1 MKKAN
6 LLKLPS
12 LRAKPPRS
20 PKGLGTAGRR
30 LWTGI
35 QREYSITDAGGIAH
49 LMSACR
55 AEDDLERLRNQVRRE
70 GDTITVTG
78 KPPIAH
84 PLLASIR
91 GLETVKRQALR
102 SLNLDLEPLRDR
114 VGRPAGR

>member
-1 MKKAN
+1 MKKSN
-6 LLKLPS
+6 LVKLPS
-12 LRAKPPRS
+12 LRSKPPRS

-30 LWTGI
+30 LWAGI
-35 QREYSITDAGGIAH
+35 QAEYSITDGGGIAH
-49 LMSACR
+49 LMSACK
-55 AEDDLERLRNQVRRE
+55 AEDDLERLRGQVKKD
-70 GDTITVTG
+70 GDLITVTG